1 MPEVVVCAVR
11 WVADDPQPGLV
22 ECRLVDVDGAEHVLI
37 DKSSIFDATDRL
49 RSEAAYPIELT
60 VTCRIVRERDA
71 DVVIELAHH
80 IESVEGQS
88 TFRVSRSSI
97 RF

>member
-1 MPEVVVCAVR
+1 MPELVVRAVR

-22 ECRLVDVDGAEHVLI
+22 ECRLVDVDGVQHMLI
-37 DKSSIFDATDRL
+37 DKSSIFDAADRL
-49 RSEAAYPIELT
+49 RSDAAYPIEVT
-60 VTCRIVRERDA
+60 VTCSIVRAGDA

-80 IESVEGQS
+80 IESVDGQS
-88 TFRVSRSSI
+88 TFRVSRSSL